1 MFDLHIE
8 PILKKNDV
16 DIYWVFGQSSQ
27 TFRKKLVEF
36 WIKNKAIDSE
46 AKAWQRA
53 LEVACVAINKSG
65 DIIGVASVYA
75 DSLSGDSSSIWFYRT
90 FIEPKSIVTSVAN
103 GLLGSLFKETIE
115 GLLKLSHEAGAP
127 QGLAIVIENQKLNQE
142 ERQKFF
148 EDKGFQLIR
157 SAKFP
162 NKVVWTLK
170 FH

>member
-27 TFRKKLVEF
+27 IFRKKLVEF

-46 AKAWQRA
+46 AMAWRRA
-53 LEVACVAINKSG
+53 FEVACLAINKSG
-65 DIIGVASVYA
+65 DIIGVASVYP
-75 DSLSGDSSSIWFYRT
+75 DTLPGETSSLWFYRT

-103 GLLGSLFKETIE
+103 GLLGSLFEETIQ

-142 ERQKFF
+142 GKQKFF
-148 EDKGFQLIR
+148 EDKGFQLAR

-162 NKVVWTLK
+162 NKAVWTLK